1 MFGSAA
7 RMTKL
12 KQKLKANEEFS
23 RETKESKKAEND
35 QRYEKGRE
43 GKGWCEAQEIK
54 GVWKNLDGRTKEAE

>member
-23 RETKESKKAEND
+23 QETKESKKAEND

-43 GKGWCEAQEIK
+43 GKG
-54 GVWKNLDGRTKEAE
+54 